1 LQVSEVGE
9 GLNPEICVLLSTVF
23 FVLVL
28 FIDSSRDARV
38 SAPLENFFG
47 CVMMDI
53 KGEQLLSQVQ
63 ALATIFN
70 AVLVAVYLEKKQ
82 NVVFVNLPVAVV
94 FL

>member
-1 LQVSEVGE
+1 MQVSEVGE
-9 GLNPEICVLLSTVF
+9 SLNPEVCVLLSAVF

-38 SAPLENFFG
+38 SAPLENLFG

-63 ALATIFN
+63 ALATIFD
-70 AVLVAVYLEKKQ
+70 AVLIAIYLEKKQ
-82 NVVFVNLPVAVV
+82 DVVFVNLPVAIV